1 MTDPRLAAI
10 PLVGQKRLLP
20 RMNTPLHHHVRPGIV
35 HFMAYPVIKGEG
47 PIIESLTEL
56 LADPFFEVIE
66 ISWIKDPAIRAEA
79 KALIESSGVS
89 AKYGAQP
96 RLLTQGLDINSL
108 DDAIRN
114 RAVAEMK
121 AGIDEAVEMG
131 ITDFGLLS
139 GPYPGAADEAAAMD
153 ALTTSLN
160 EVCAYASDHG
170 IHVALEV
177 FDRAIDK
184 KCLVGPAESAREIAE
199 RVKATHPTFGL
210 MVDLSHIPLLGESP
224 AEALQP
230 VKDHVVHIHIGN
242 AYMDDTADPAY
253 GDMHPRFG
261 YPGGA
266 NDVPE
271 LVTFLEEL
279 FAIGYLNSTGTERAA
294 VSFELKPVGNESPR
308 TLIANGQRKLVEAW
322 SQVSI

>member
-1 MTDPRLAAI
+1 
-10 PLVGQKRLLP
+10 
-20 RMNTPLHHHVRPGIV
+20 MNTPLHHTVRPGIV

-66 ISWIKDPAIRAEA
+66 ISWIKDPALRSQA
-79 KALIESSGVS
+79 KALIESSGVT

-96 RLLTQGLDINSL
+96 RLLTQGLDLNSL
-108 DDAIRN
+108 DTDLRT
-114 RAVAEMK
+114 RAVAEMR
-121 AGIDEAVEMG
+121 AGIDESVEMG
-131 ITDFGLLS
+131 ISDFGLLS
-139 GPYPGAADEAAAMD
+139 GPYPGEADEAAAMD
-153 ALTTSLN
+153 ALTESLG
-160 EVCAYASDHG
+160 EVCRYAADHG
-170 IHVALEV
+170 VHVSLEV

-184 KCLVGPAESAREIAE
+184 KCLIGPADTAKEIAE
-199 RVKATHPTFGL
+199 RVKADHANFGL

-230 VKDHVVHIHIGN
+230 VKDHLDHIHIGN
-242 AYMDDTADPAY
+242 AYMADNSDPAY

-261 YPGGA
+261 YPGSA

-271 LVTFLEEL
+271 LVEFLREL
-279 FAIGYLNSTGTERAA
+279 FNIGYLSTDGSHRGA
-294 VSFELKPVGNESPR
+294 VSFELKPVGDESPR

-322 SQVSI
+322 SQLEL